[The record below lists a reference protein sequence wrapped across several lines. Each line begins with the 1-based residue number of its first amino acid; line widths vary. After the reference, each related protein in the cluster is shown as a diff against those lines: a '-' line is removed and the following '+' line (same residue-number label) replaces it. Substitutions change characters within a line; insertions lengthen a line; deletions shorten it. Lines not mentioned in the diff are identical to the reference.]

1 MSRVALLGLGEVG
14 RVLAE
19 DLRGL
24 GHTLAAYDIAWSVDR
39 STARRNAESLDL
51 PMDSL
56 AAALEGAELVVS
68 AVTPGSCVDVA
79 RASAG
84 LLRAEAW
91 YFDLNSASPGHK
103 LEAATH
109 VEAGGGRYVEA
120 ALMSAIAPRR
130 LSASFLLGG
139 PRAED
144 FAEAATGFGLLDVS
158 VVPGPLG
165 RAAAT
170 KLCRSVVVKG
180 LEALFTES
188 LTAARHHGVEAD
200 VLASL
205 SNILPPAD
213 WEAVAGYFV
222 ARSLRHGGRRADEM
236 REAAATVAESGLDPV
251 MTLAAVERQALT
263 GSFGMTDAEGRPLR
277 ELVDL
282 ILERVGGS
290 SSISDA

>member
-1 MSRVALLGLGEVG
+1 VTPSRVALLGLGEVG
-14 RVLAE
+14 SVLVE

-24 GHTLAAYDIAWSVDR
+24 GHGVAAYDIAWSDD
-39 STARRNAESLDL
+39 SSIARRNAESLDV

-56 AAALEGAELVVS
+56 AAALEGADLVVS
-68 AVTPGSCVDVA
+68 AVTPGSCVAVA

-84 LLRAEAW
+84 LLRTGAW
-91 YFDLNSASPGHK
+91 YVDLNSASPGHK
-103 LEAATH
+103 VEAAAL
-109 VEAGGGRYVEA
+109 VEAGGGWYVEV

-130 LSASFLLGG
+130 LSAPFLLGG
-139 PRAED
+139 PRAEA
-144 FAEAATGFGLLDVS
+144 FAEAATEFGLLDVS

-188 LTAARHHGVEAD
+188 LTAARHHGVEAA

-213 WEAVAGYFV
+213 WEAVADYFV
-222 ARSLRHGGRRADEM
+222 ARSQRHGRRRSEEM
-236 REAAATVAESGLDPV
+236 LEAAATVAESGLDPL
-251 MTLAAVERQALT
+251 MALATAERQALT
-263 GSFGMTDAEGRPLR
+263 GRGLR
-277 ELVDL
+277 
-282 ILERVGGS
+282 
-290 SSISDA
+290 